1 MVEQTNERRG
11 QTAGTSQSVLPD
23 PAAMMTMM
31 LVTMM
36 TMMTTMTTITMM
48 MVMMTV
54 MTRQLD
60 IPVSF
65 VSQ

>member
-23 PAAMMTMM
+23 PAVMMTMM

-36 TMMTTMTTITMM
+36 TTMM
-48 MVMMTV
+48 VMMRVMMTV

>member
-36 TMMTTMTTITMM
+36 TMMTMM
-48 MVMMTV
+48 MVMMRVMMTV

>member
-36 TMMTTMTTITMM
+36 TMMTMM
-48 MVMMTV
+48 MVMMRVMMTV

-60 IPVSF
+60 IPISF

>member
-31 LVTMM
+31 LETMM
-36 TMMTTMTTITMM
+36 TMMTTMMVMM
-48 MVMMTV
+48 RVMMTV

>member
-23 PAAMMTMM
+23 PAAMTTMM

-36 TMMTTMTTITMM
+36 TMMTTMMVMM
-48 MVMMTV
+48 RVMMTV

>member
-23 PAAMMTMM
+23 PATMMTMM

-36 TMMTTMTTITMM
+36 TMMTMM
-48 MVMMTV
+48 MVMMRVMMTV

-60 IPVSF
+60 IPISF

>member
-36 TMMTTMTTITMM
+36 TMMTMM

-65 VSQ
+65 VSK

>member
-36 TMMTTMTTITMM
+36 TMMTTMMVMM
-48 MVMMTV
+48 RVMMTV

-60 IPVSF
+60 IPISF

>member
-36 TMMTTMTTITMM
+36 TMMTTMMVMM
-48 MVMMTV
+48 RVMMTV